1 MAPPLIPSPQ
11 STMINQTHL
20 EFTDPWSLHEDRQA
34 GIFAWVIMGLMFGFF
49 IGIVVRDMV
58 QKSRTG
64 ELQDERLTFITL
76 IKHLIN
82 LPCILCT
89 KDNYMPVWYS
99 FTNIFRS
106 PKNQRYWKTKEEEEK
121 EVARGPFDSR
131 AVVARLGGGWP
142 PKKSSS
148 DLESGSQDTEIEM
161 QFLPKVTDLPAAGT
175 GLPKIEK
182 LSVVFEVPEILP
194 SNTDQNDNG
203 FQPASVHGSGS
214 GPDSLSKLTATFNF
228 PDVKDQNK
236 SPTAVEK
243 GKGRLSEGQKDI
255 CVKEGMCEASEK
267 GTSVEK
273 GADGGG
279 ETSPKD
285 HGDSST
291 KKAGESSC
299 QR

>member
-1 MAPPLIPSPQ
+1 MA
-11 STMINQTHL
+11 NKTHL

-34 GIFAWVIMGLMFGFF
+34 GIFAWVILGLMFGFF

-58 QKSRTG
+58 KKSRTR
-64 ELQDERLTFITL
+64 ELQDEWSTFTKL
-76 IKHLIN
+76 LNHLVN

-106 PKNQRYWKTKEEEEK
+106 SENQRYWKTKEEEEK

-131 AVVARLGGGWP
+131 AAIARLGGGWP

-148 DLESGSQDTEIEM
+148 DLESGSQDTEIELLY
-161 QFLPKVTDLPAAGT
+161 LPKVTDLPAAGT

-194 SNTDQNDNG
+194 SNTDQKDDG
-203 FQPASVHGSGS
+203 FQPDSIHGSGS

-228 PDVKDQNK
+228 QPTKDRNK
-236 SPTAVEK
+236 SPTVAEK
-243 GKGRLSEGQKDI
+243 GKERLTEGQKDMDETG
-255 CVKEGMCEASEK
+255 KK
-267 GTSVEK
+267 GTDRE
-273 GADGGG
+273 D

-291 KKAGESSC
+291 RKSGESC
-299 QR
+299 RQT